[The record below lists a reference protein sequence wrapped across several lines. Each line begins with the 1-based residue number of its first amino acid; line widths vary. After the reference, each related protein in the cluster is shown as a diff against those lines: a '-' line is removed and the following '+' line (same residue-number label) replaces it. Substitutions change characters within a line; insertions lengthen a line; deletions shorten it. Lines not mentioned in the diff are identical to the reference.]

1 MGSPYFVYAGSVLV
15 DEPTEEFL
23 GVTLAEQC
31 HDGSSEHVA
40 ESRFFLSP
48 PRDREQRNTTTIVSA
63 AIGTTTQCTPHWDAP
78 TLHILGKVTCTPTV
92 KPSE

>member
-1 MGSPYFVYAGSVLV
+1 MYAGSVHV

-40 ESRFFLSP
+40 VSRFFLSP
-48 PRDREQRNTTTIVSA
+48 PRDREQRNATTILSA
-63 AIGTTTQCTPHWDAP
+63 AIGTTEPDLVLENHEHYSSP
-78 TLHILGKVTCTPTV
+78 MPLLSK
-92 KPSE
+92 

>member
-1 MGSPYFVYAGSVLV
+1 MYAGSVHV

-40 ESRFFLSP
+40 VSRFFLSP
-48 PRDREQRNTTTIVSA
+48 PRDREQRNTYVLHVPCARIALDDVQICEHA
-63 AIGTTTQCTPHWDAP
+63 LYP
-78 TLHILGKVTCTPTV
+78 THTGQQVRR
-92 KPSE
+92 